1 MGDFYSSPADPLF
14 YSHHAQVDRLWT
26 IWQAQD
32 PDTRQY
38 AISGTRDIIPKPSST
53 IFTLSDTIDLEHLSP
68 DEDSGPRPIRDFL
81 NTKAGP
87 FCYEYV

>member
-1 MGDFYSSPADPLF
+1 MGDFYTSPGDPLF

-32 PDTRQY
+32 PATRQY
-38 AISGTRDIIPKPSST
+38 AISGTRDFVPTPSST
-53 IFTLSDTIDLEHLSP
+53 DFKLSDTIDLESLSP
-68 DEDSGPRPIRDFL
+68 DGPRPIRDFL